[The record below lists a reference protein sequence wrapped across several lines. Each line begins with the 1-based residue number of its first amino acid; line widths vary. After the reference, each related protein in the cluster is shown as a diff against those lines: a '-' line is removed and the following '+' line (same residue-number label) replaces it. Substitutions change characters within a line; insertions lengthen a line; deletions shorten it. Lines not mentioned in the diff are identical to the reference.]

1 MLTRNAIKITIEG
14 LLCLARSDALLLS
27 AASSSA
33 TALTSINT
41 QTPPSYNLLQALN
54 ARGVNLIDFC
64 FSILLKCLQTISE
77 HVADHQISLLPLLR
91 CAAELSVMAHR
102 WYALFTLYLYTNYT
116 FSYIVSTSSPTL
128 VPRSAKEKSVP
139 SLLDVVKDSSSSEP
153 SSTSPQT
160 HIALL
165 RTALLELISKASS
178 AQLPHVVTE
187 AILALIWSAPPIF
200 DATTRGS
207 KGNTSAVAAPSPLTS
222 TSDVF
227 ASAALRTSISG
238 SLSTAPPGSDN
249 RYVE

>member
-1 MLTRNAIKITIEG
+1 MSGALRCSPA
-14 LLCLARSDALLLS
+14 LCRLLLRHGLVLHQHTDSSELQPPPGSERAGRQPHRLLLLHLIEVSPDHLRTCCGSSDLSSS
-27 AASSSA
+27 AAS
-33 TALTSINT
+33 
-41 QTPPSYNLLQALN
+41 
-54 ARGVNLIDFC
+54 
-64 FSILLKCLQTISE
+64 
-77 HVADHQISLLPLLR
+77 LR
-91 CAAELSVMAHR
+91 CRAVRHGTSLVCAFYPR
-102 WYALFTLYLYTNYT
+102 ILYIFCTNYT
-116 FSYIVSTSSPTL
+116 FSYIASTSSPTL

-227 ASAALRTSISG
+227 VSGAPRTSISG

>member
-33 TALTSINT
+33 TALSSINT

-102 WYALFTLYLYTNYT
+102 WYALFTPVYC
-116 FSYIVSTSSPTL
+116 ISSVRTIL
-128 VPRSAKEKSVP
+128 FLILHRRLAQHWFREVRRRRVFRVCWMWSK
-139 SLLDVVKDSSSSEP
+139 
-153 SSTSPQT
+153 TR
-160 HIALL
+160 LL
-165 RTALLELISKASS
+165 RSPPPPRRRPTSLSS
-178 AQLPHVVTE
+178 AQRC
-187 AILALIWSAPPIF
+187 S
-200 DATTRGS
+200 
-207 KGNTSAVAAPSPLTS
+207 N
-222 TSDVF
+222 
-227 ASAALRTSISG
+227 
-238 SLSTAPPGSDN
+238 
-249 RYVE
+249 